1 MRRSVRVLRSIS
13 LVFFLC
19 LLSSFSISSQERRPQ
34 SASSSCRKF
43 VGEFYSWYLAA
54 DSKGDQRPAG
64 SVALKYRP
72 YLFSRAIVQAIR
84 GDYQAQEKAGSDLV
98 SLDADPFVGADGLG
112 EGYIVEKVTVR
123 DGKCFAEVHTV
134 WEGKEDEPPDVIP
147 ELAIRNGRW
156 LFVNF
161 YFPSPSNPKGWDLL
175 GALKGMREDEKNG
188 PDINR
193 RP

>member
-1 MRRSVRVLRSIS
+1 MRVLKSIS
-13 LVFFLC
+13 LVFILY
-19 LLSSFSISSQERRPQ
+19 LALSSSVSSQQRRPQ

-43 VGEFYSWYLAA
+43 VGEFYSWYLDKAA
-54 DSKGDQRPAG
+54 KEKVNRDGL
-64 SVALKYRP
+64 VALKYRS
-72 YLFSRAIVQAIR
+72 YLFSPAIVRALQE
-84 GDYQAQEKAGSDLV
+84 DNEAQEKAGSDLV
-98 SLDADPFVGADGLG
+98 WLDADPFVGPDGFG